1 MLHDSTRLIVFRSAY
16 LTAAAPASLSA
27 GGAAATAA
35 CVRILA
41 NNNKNNSD
49 RERSHAL
56 ARAPV
61 YSHSRV
67 LSHSLTSLRTDTTYV
82 FVGFFFVLRVF
93 AKNTRKIIVKFQ
105 CLYAS
110 VCVRVCVFLYALLLP
125 HPQTGRQ
132 AEGAAS
138 RRIASHRSLSLFRH
152 SFIPWVWFVAVRRVS
167 AFVPSFAAKLIKLGK
182 HDKIRRE

>member
-61 YSHSRV
+61 CSHSRA
-67 LSHSLTSLRTDTTYV
+67 LSLSLASLRTDTTYV
-82 FVGFFFVLRVF
+82 FVGFFFRSASF
-93 AKNTRKIIVKFQ
+93 CKE
-105 CLYAS
+105 YAQNNS
-110 VCVRVCVFLYALLLP
+110 EIPVPICECVRACVCVFLYALLLP

-152 SFIPWVWFVAVRRVS
+152 SFIP
-167 AFVPSFAAKLIKLGK
+167 
-182 HDKIRRE
+182 

>member
-1 MLHDSTRLIVFRSAY
+1 MLDTFKRAPIQVLHDSTRLIVFRSAY

-56 ARAPV
+56 SRARL
-61 YSHSRV
+61 
-67 LSHSLTSLRTDTTYV
+67 LSHTRALSLSLASLRTDTTYV
-82 FVGFFFVLRVF
+82 VVGFFFVLRVF

-110 VCVRVCVFLYALLLP
+110 VCVSLCVFICSASP
-125 HPQTGRQ
+125 TPTNRQSVRQ

-138 RRIASHRSLSLFRH
+138 RRVASHRSLSLFRH
-152 SFIPWVWFVAVRRVS
+152 SFIP
-167 AFVPSFAAKLIKLGK
+167 
-182 HDKIRRE
+182 